1 MSISTKY
8 LKLIVVLLILQFP
21 ETNSLDPVWLQSN
34 SGSRSC
40 KKYLLTLTRKVRSDF
55 LK

>member
-8 LKLIVVLLILQFP
+8 LKLIAVLLILQLP

-34 SGSRSC
+34 LDLDPVKNIC
-40 KKYLLTLTRKVRSDF
+40 
-55 LK
+55 